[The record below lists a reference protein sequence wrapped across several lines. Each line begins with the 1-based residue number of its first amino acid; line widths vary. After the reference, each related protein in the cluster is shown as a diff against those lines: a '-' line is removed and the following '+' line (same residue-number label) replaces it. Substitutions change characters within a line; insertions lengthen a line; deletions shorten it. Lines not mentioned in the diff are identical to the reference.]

1 MHKKYSFKQQKK
13 GVVKNMSL
21 KEKNIKHET
30 AIEKIIDVMGL
41 TRVLVERMYG
51 KYIYHAAFVSTGRKL
66 RKLREGRGLSVES
79 LAERIGCSPECIK
92 LYEDGV
98 IPPSGK
104 VANSYSDFFNKTFSE
119 LFEDIKDVSVIV
131 SE

>member
-1 MHKKYSFKQQKK
+1 
-13 GVVKNMSL
+13 MSL

-79 LAERIGCSPECIK
+79 LAERIG
-92 LYEDGV
+92 
-98 IPPSGK
+98 
-104 VANSYSDFFNKTFSE
+104 
-119 LFEDIKDVSVIV
+119 
-131 SE
+131 